1 MFTFSTNTSGASF
14 NSNGASFS
22 SLSGVTDANGQAT
35 VQYTAGTTA
44 GADTV
49 RVVATS
55 TGVTGSTSITVTAPS
70 GGAVSSAITS
80 ISVANGATGPVI
92 ANGVNA
98 VAIRATVQGSSGPLS
113 GSTVTFTTTAGT
125 FAASVTTAEATTNA
139 SGIATVNLIAP
150 TSPGTATVTASASGF
165 SASTTIT
172 FVAGAAAVVQ
182 LVANPTTVNPNAT
195 SSITA
200 RVTDAQGNPVS
211 AQTLTFTAPSRG
223 TLSALTGITDTNG
236 QFAVTYTAGA
246 TPATDTIQ
254 VRTVNGIT
262 GTLSITIT
270 PASGASRID
279 LFVSSPQ
286 LGSNGIGSVTL
297 TALVRNA
304 ANNVVSGG
312 LVSFAADSGNIQVT
326 NGITAVDGTA
336 TAILSTRGNPQN
348 RTITVTATT
357 ESLSSTSTVEVVGTT
372 LNVSG
377 ATRLVLGATTRLTI
391 LLQDSGRVGI
401 QNHPITITSSL
412 GNPLSATMVMTDV
425 SGQATVDVTASF
437 SGTDIIQVTASGV
450 APTTTTL
457 LISADN
463 FVIRLPAP
471 DAQVPL
477 NAPQA
482 VTMHWDQAGVN
493 QVGQTINFFATRGNF
508 TTTLTCPTT
517 TVAIISAITNASG
530 DATVNICSD
539 NAGPSVIS
547 AAANVSS
554 GPSSQVEIEFVATIP
569 ALLIL
574 HATVTS
580 LAPNQQSIITAVV
593 RDAQD
598 NLVKNQTVSFSVS
611 DVSAGQIAPGFG
623 ITDSFGRAST
633 VFTASPVTSGHESV
647 MITAST
653 ALGTVA
659 DTISLTVAQQA
670 LFVVLGTAN
679 QVQPLSP
686 TQYALPYSVLV
697 TDANGTPVANAIVA
711 LDIVPTQYRK
721 GICGTPTITCPNE
734 DGLFDPNLTNGIRD
748 LNPDED
754 INGNNS
760 LDPGN
765 VAAVPTTVST
775 DATGFA
781 FFDVV
786 YAQEFAGLVEV
797 DLNASTVVVGSER
810 SSQARFFLP
819 GACIVPPGSFRCGH
833 DLYRQ
838 RILDSVDRIPCYGG
852 GLLSWRV
859 SG

>member
-1 MFTFSTNTSGASF
+1 
-14 NSNGASFS
+14 
-22 SLSGVTDANGQAT
+22 
-35 VQYTAGTTA
+35 
-44 GADTV
+44 
-49 RVVATS
+49 
-55 TGVTGSTSITVTAPS
+55 
-70 GGAVSSAITS
+70 
-80 ISVANGATGPVI
+80 
-92 ANGVNA
+92 
-98 VAIRATVQGSSGPLS
+98 
-113 GSTVTFTTTAGT
+113 
-125 FAASVTTAEATTNA
+125 
-139 SGIATVNLIAP
+139 
-150 TSPGTATVTASASGF
+150 
-165 SASTTIT
+165 
-172 FVAGAAAVVQ
+172 
-182 LVANPTTVNPNAT
+182 
-195 SSITA
+195 
-200 RVTDAQGNPVS
+200 
-211 AQTLTFTAPSRG
+211 
-223 TLSALTGITDTNG
+223 
-236 QFAVTYTAGA
+236 
-246 TPATDTIQ
+246 
-254 VRTVNGIT
+254 
-262 GTLSITIT
+262 
-270 PASGASRID
+270 
-279 LFVSSPQ
+279 
-286 LGSNGIGSVTL
+286 
-297 TALVRNA
+297 
-304 ANNVVSGG
+304 
-312 LVSFAADSGNIQVT
+312 
-326 NGITAVDGTA
+326 
-336 TAILSTRGNPQN
+336 
-348 RTITVTATT
+348 
-357 ESLSSTSTVEVVGTT
+357 
-372 LNVSG
+372 
-377 ATRLVLGATTRLTI
+377 
-391 LLQDSGRVGI
+391 
-401 QNHPITITSSL
+401 
-412 GNPLSATMVMTDV
+412 
-425 SGQATVDVTASF
+425 
-437 SGTDIIQVTASGV
+437 
-450 APTTTTL
+450 
-457 LISADN
+457 
-463 FVIRLPAP
+463 
-471 DAQVPL
+471 
-477 NAPQA
+477 
-482 VTMHWDQAGVN
+482 MHWDQAGAN

-679 QVQPLSP
+679 QVQSLSP

-721 GICGTPTITCPNE
+721 GICGSPTITCQNE

-819 GACIVPPGSFRCGH
+819 GACIVPPSCPP
-833 DLYRQ
+833 
-838 RILDSVDRIPCYGG
+838 SVWVQPATIPN
-852 GLLSWRV
+852 R
-859 SG
+859 